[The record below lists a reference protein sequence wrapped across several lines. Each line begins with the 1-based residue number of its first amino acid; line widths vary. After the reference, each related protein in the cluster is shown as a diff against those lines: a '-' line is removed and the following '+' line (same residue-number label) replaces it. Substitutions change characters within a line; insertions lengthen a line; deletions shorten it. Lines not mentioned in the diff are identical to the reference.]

1 MDFKSTQEGEIVFG
15 IGDKIVYPMYG
26 AGIIEELEEK
36 LIDGV
41 RQIYY
46 VMNIPVGNLKIMVS
60 AGNAENL
67 GLREI
72 YDGVE
77 VLDILQ
83 DVVNKP
89 IEMPDNWNERYKSNL
104 SKIKTGKFSEVVE
117 VYRNLYLREKERGL
131 SSVEK
136 KLLSSAKQIIV
147 SEITLSHNIAKD
159 SAELLLENEIDKWIL
174 L

>member
-1 MDFKSTQEGEIVFG
+1 VFG

-26 AGIIEELEEK
+26 AGVIEELEEK

-41 RQIYY
+41 RQVYY

-67 GLREI
+67 GLREV
-72 YDGVE
+72 YDGGE

-83 DVVNKP
+83 AVVDTP
-89 IEMPDNWNERYKSNL
+89 IDMPDNWNERYKSNL

-117 VYRNLYLREKERGL
+117 VYRNLFLREKERGL

-136 KLLSSAKQIIV
+136 KLLSSAKQIII
-147 SEITLSHNIAKD
+147 SEITLSQNISKD
-159 SAELLLENEIDKWIL
+159 SGEIILENEIKRWV
-174 L
+174 

>member
-1 MDFKSTQEGEIVFG
+1 MFC

-41 RQIYY
+41 RQTYY
-46 VMNIPVGNLKIMVS
+46 VMNIPVGNLKVSVS
-60 AGNAENL
+60 ASNAVNL

-72 YDGVE
+72 YDGNE
-77 VLDILQ
+77 VLSILEN
-83 DVVNKP
+83 VVNLP

-117 VYRNLYLREKERGL
+117 VYRNLFLRERERGL

-136 KLLSSAKQIIV
+136 KLLSNAKQIIV
-147 SEITLSHNIAKD
+147 GEISLSKSIEKEEAEEILMSEYVRWA
-159 SAELLLENEIDKWIL
+159 
-174 L
+174 

>member
-1 MDFKSTQEGEIVFG
+1 
-15 IGDKIVYPMYG
+15 MYG

-41 RQIYY
+41 RQTYY
-46 VMNIPVGNLKIMVS
+46 VMNIPVGNLKVSVS
-60 AGNAENL
+60 ASNAVNL

-72 YDGVE
+72 YDGNE
-77 VLDILQ
+77 VLSILEN
-83 DVVNKP
+83 VVNLP

-117 VYRNLYLREKERGL
+117 VYRNLFLRERERGL

-136 KLLSSAKQIIV
+136 KLLSNAKQIIV
-147 SEITLSHNIAKD
+147 GEISLSKSIEKEEAEEILMSEYVRWA
-159 SAELLLENEIDKWIL
+159 
-174 L
+174 

>member
-1 MDFKSTQEGEIVFG
+1 MFG

-26 AGIIEELEEK
+26 AGVIEELEEK

-41 RQIYY
+41 RQVYY

-67 GLREI
+67 GLREV
-72 YDGVE
+72 YDGGE

-83 DVVNKP
+83 AVVDTP
-89 IEMPDNWNERYKSNL
+89 IDMPDNWNERYKSNL

-117 VYRNLYLREKERGL
+117 VYRNLFLREKERGL

-136 KLLSSAKQIIV
+136 KLLSSAKQIII
-147 SEITLSHNIAKD
+147 SEITLSQNISKD
-159 SAELLLENEIDKWIL
+159 SGEIILENEIKRWV
-174 L
+174 